1 MIKRLVIRDCLGIE
15 ELTVNPGQT
24 TIISGG
30 NEQGKTS
37 ILETIEKALYNTK
50 RR

>member
-24 TIISGG
+24 TIISDLPQKKFADEC
-30 NEQGKTS
+30 NVS
-37 ILETIEKALYNTK
+37 I
-50 RR
+50 